1 MKHFIKLLPVCMLFW
16 CACSKQQS
24 FPGTASLTLI
34 NAVPNS
40 TPSLV
45 TNFGGTDPIQWYRNA
60 LKLVYGTA
68 DKTNQ
73 SLAYTGE
80 QRLAIYRY
88 PDTNAHNVPLYD
100 LTLKLQPGTIYTLF
114 LTGTLTAP
122 DTMFTI
128 DTPPNHPSSD
138 SSLGIRFVNLMPG
151 SEPISVNLAGR
162 ANGSETNAL
171 AYKNITGFT
180 NYSATAAVS
189 KYTFEFRNAVTGTL
203 ISSFDVADINKA
215 TFNTRRFRNFTLALL
230 GLPADA
236 TTHKVMLI
244 ETYTSI

>member
-1 MKHFIKLLPVCMLFW
+1 MKHIITILVVCLAL
-16 CACSKQQS
+16 ACSKQQS

-60 LKLVYGTA
+60 LKLVYGVV
-68 DKTNQ
+68 DKNNQ
-73 SLAYTGE
+73 SIAYTGE
-80 QRLAIYRY
+80 QRLAVYRY
-88 PDTNAHNVPLYD
+88 PDTNAHSVPLYD
-100 LTLKLQPGTIYTLF
+100 LTLDLKPGAIYTLF

-128 DTPPNHPSSD
+128 DTPPFHALAD
-138 SSLGIRFVNLMPG
+138 STLGIRFVNLMAG
-151 SEPISVNLAGR
+151 SEPVSVNLIGKP
-162 ANGSETNAL
+162 NGSETNDL
-171 AYKNITGFT
+171 AYKSITGFT
-180 NYSATAAVS
+180 SYLATSAVS
-189 KYTFEFRNAVTGTL
+189 KYTFEFRNTVTGAL

-215 TFNTRRFRNFTLALL
+215 TFNTRRFRNFTLALT
-230 GLPADA
+230 GLPGDA

>member
-1 MKHFIKLLPVCMLFW
+1 MKHFIKFLPVCMLLW

-40 TPSLV
+40 SPSLV
-45 TNFGGTDPIQWYRNA
+45 TNFGGTEPIQWYRNA
-60 LKLVYGTA
+60 LKLVYGTV
-68 DKTNQ
+68 DKNNQ
-73 SLAYTGE
+73 SISYTGE
-80 QRLAIYRY
+80 QRLAVYRY
-88 PDTNAHNVPLYD
+88 PDTNAHSVPLYD
-100 LTLKLQPGTIYTLF
+100 LTLDLQPGAIYTLF

-122 DTMFTI
+122 DTLFTI
-128 DTPPNHPSSD
+128 DTPPYYPAAD

-151 SEPISVNLAGR
+151 SEPVSVNLIGR
-162 ANGSETNAL
+162 ANGSETNGL

-180 NYSATAAVS
+180 SYPATAAVS
-189 KYTFEFRNAVTGTL
+189 KYTFEFRNTATGAL
-203 ISSFDVADINKA
+203 ITSFDVADINKA
-215 TFNTRRFRNFTLALL
+215 TLNTRRFRNFTLALI

-244 ETYTSI
+244 ETYTSN